1 MEKFKMMKLANH
13 AVLKLLILF
22 FSLVSSISI
31 AQAAYQRSFIN
42 LSFESPKIAN
52 TGNACRVYIDSTKVP
67 GWLTTHPYYQ
77 EEVNGTCTYT
87 ASGSGQ
93 IMELWSGPR
102 GIGGGGT
109 GNLVAKEGTQ
119 FAELNAERLSEISQN
134 ICLVNGEQVNW
145 RFSHN
150 GRNTNPDTMN
160 FRAGTQPVVSVA
172 TGTTGTGNITSC
184 SAGTCNPVQSNTVPV
199 GSTTR
204 WADYSGSFIYT
215 GATGQTTIGFQST
228 SGSGTSGNF
237 LDGIQI
243 EVKPIIEFTSANYSV
258 PENAGSVQPI
268 QVIVVGTVPPAG
280 IPLTFT
286 VTDGTAQLGTDY
298 KINGGVANT
307 FTISIPAGNYGSG
320 TPYILNVPV
329 EIISDTV
336 PEPDETFSV
345 TINQS
350 NAYHVM
356 SSSGC
361 GASGNG
367 TATYTIIDDDATQD
381 VDLKLEKFQ
390 RKGTS
395 GSFQSSPLMVKS
407 TDTVQYQLVVTNKGE
422 RAISDTSVAN
432 FQDIIPSNFS
442 TASSLS
448 IVSGP
453 TKGGT
458 ATSAN
463 KCTASLSG
471 NNLTG
476 TFSGPK
482 GATCT
487 VIVQAVG
494 TSANPITAGVVT
506 NTATISVGA
515 YTDIYPIDNSSSVQT
530 TIARALIYLTKSSVG
545 GTGSFDFSLTGTN
558 KTSATVVTQTPI
570 DQYQVDGGTIFTGQP
585 FAVTSSSGGVNISET
600 NVAGWSLLGATCRVR
615 NADGTSGALVGT
627 APTSGTGT
635 KTYAFT
641 STEINNNPN
650 INCNFSNVKV
660 PIVKIAKESR
670 GGTGTFAFVN
680 SNLSSTSTNVAT
692 TSSSSSTNIGK
703 GTSAAL
709 TVNDTFSDVTI
720 SEPTVLTGY
729 VLKNAKCTDA
739 NSSITGNIGEFG
751 DLSGSTLTISSG
763 RLITGGAD
771 ITCTFINSTPS
782 LTIKKISRGGVGKF
796 DFTASANS
804 GILNHSITTA
814 APETETSGTTQYFSP
829 SLSTDVV
836 LTESGMPTGYRLTD
850 AVCTGIGASSVTVN
864 KTNGTVTLAGTGI
877 AAGADIVCT
886 LTNTITTL
894 TLIKKWENALAGDS
908 ATVNSVGFTTN
919 ATTGLS
925 VADATGANSTT
936 GTPIIVPSNMLGTTG
951 SIIEAFSKGDE
962 NEYAGNLVCT
972 GNTTPLNGNK
982 LTINTNDAE
991 IICTLTNSRKDLVL
1005 ISGKV
1010 FNDNGGSV
1018 SNILSNAYNGSIDP
1032 NEQGI
1037 AGSSLKLANCSGV
1050 DLNVVSISNDNGDYR
1065 FKVEK
1070 TVLSNPFCIVQTN
1083 LPEYTSVSGVS
1094 PTGTYSRNT
1103 DTITVPKTTATSYP
1117 NNNFGDANLNVV
1129 LTEDGQHTIT
1139 AGEVTDYPHRLT
1151 TQAPVQLTQLIRSA
1165 SSSNND
1171 QPWQALVYRDTNCNG
1186 TVDAGETVFD
1196 PTPSGTVLLQPNTD
1210 ICLVQRVLSP
1220 TNIFA
1225 GAQHIGTL
1233 QASYAVAA
1241 LSLTDQKTQQRQ
1253 DVTLIGS
1260 AGLTLTKKVRAVSS
1274 CSSTPSDSLGF
1285 LVNNQATK
1293 QQNLEYEIT
1302 YKNNSVKNLQN
1313 VKVKDSLPIGT
1324 NFGSVSCGLTPS
1336 GNTCSATHSGD
1347 VLEWTLTDLLKPS
1360 ATGTLRFCVT
1370 Q

>member
-1 MEKFKMMKLANH
+1 MMKLANH

-22 FSLVSSISI
+22 FSLVGSISV

-42 LSFESPKIAN
+42 LSFEEPNIAN
-52 TGNACRVYIDSTKVP
+52 TGSACRVYIDSTKVP

-77 EEVNGTCTYT
+77 EEVNGTCTYS
-87 ASGSGQ
+87 ASGNGQ
-93 IMELWSGPR
+93 IMELWNGPR
-102 GIGGGGT
+102 AIGGT
-109 GNLVAKEGTQ
+109 GTGTISARNGKQ
-119 FAELNAERLSEISQN
+119 FAELNAQYVSEISQN
-134 ICLVNGEQVNW
+134 ICLVQGEEIEW

-150 GRNTNPDTMN
+150 GRRNADTMD
-160 FRAGTQPVVSVA
+160 FRTGTQKIVSVQ
-172 TGTTGTGNITSC
+172 T
-184 SAGTCNPVQSNTVPV
+184 NTVGQGQINFKADDRTSV
-199 GSTTR
+199 VNQASNGR
-204 WADYSGSFIYT
+204 WADYSGKFIYT

-228 SGSGTSGNF
+228 STTSPTEGNF
-237 LDGIQI
+237 LDDIQI
-243 EVKPIIEFTSANYSV
+243 KVKPMIEFTSANYSI
-258 PENAGSVQPI
+258 PENSSSIPPI
-268 QVIVVGTVPPAG
+268 QVFVMGTVPAGG
-280 IPLTFT
+280 IPVNFT
-286 VTDGTAQLGTDY
+286 VTDGTATLGTDY
-298 KINGGVANT
+298 TVNGGTART
-307 FTISIPAGNYGSG
+307 FTATIPQG
-320 TPYILNVPV
+320 TYTTGQVALSVPV
-329 EIISDTV
+329 QLINDNVAENN
-336 PEPDETFSV
+336 ETFMVEIEASPE
-345 TINQS
+345 
-350 NAYHVM
+350 YHVM
-356 SSSGC
+356 SASTC
-361 GASGNG
+361 GSSGNG
-367 TATYTIIDDDATQD
+367 TTTYTIIDDDAPQTMNLSIDKTQ
-381 VDLKLEKFQ
+381 KL
-390 RKGTS
+390 TS
-395 GSFQSSPLMVKS
+395 DPATAYSANPLLIPVSSGNTL
-407 TDTVQYQLVVTNKGE
+407 QYKLVVTNKD
-422 RAISDTSVAN
+422 DTAVSSTNWAT
-432 FQDIIPSNFS
+432 FQDVVPSNL
-442 TASSLS
+442 TNLAS
-448 IVSGP
+448 I
-453 TKGGT
+453 TTIKGGT
-458 ATSAN
+458 AVGSDICSASF
-463 KCTASLSG
+463 TG
-471 NNLTG
+471 NTLNG
-476 TFSGPK
+476 RFSGAK

-487 VIVQAVG
+487 VTFTARP
-494 TSANPITAGVVT
+494 STAGIIT
-506 NTATISVGA
+506 NTATVSVPSPNS
-515 YTDIYPIDNSSSVQT
+515 DFDLSDNSSSVQT
-530 TIARALIYLTKSSVG
+530 TVARALIYLNKASIG

-585 FAVTSSSGGVNISET
+585 FAVTSSSEDVNISET

-635 KTYAFT
+635 KTYT
-641 STEINNNPN
+641 LNSTQINNNPN
-650 INCNFSNVKV
+650 INCNFTNIKV

-692 TSSSSSTNIGK
+692 SSSSSSTNIGK

-709 TVNDTFSDVTI
+709 TVNDTFSNVTI

-729 VLKNAKCTDA
+729 VLKDAKCTDA
-739 NSSITGNIGEFG
+739 NSFITGNIGEFG

-804 GILNHSITTA
+804 GILNHSVTTTVA
-814 APETETSGTTQYFSP
+814 ETETSGITQYFSP
-829 SLSTDVV
+829 SLSLTNVV

-864 KTNGTVTLAGTGI
+864 KTNGTVTLARTGI

-886 LTNTITTL
+886 LTNTLTTL

-925 VADATGANSTT
+925 VADATGANSTA
-936 GTPIIVPSNMLGTTG
+936 GTPIIVPLAMLGTTG

-962 NEYAGNLVCT
+962 NEYVGNLVCT

-982 LTINTNDAE
+982 LTINTNDAA

-1010 FNDNGGSV
+1010 FNDNGGNV
-1018 SNILSNAYNGSIDP
+1018 SNIVANAYNGIIDA

-1070 TVLSNPFCIVQTN
+1070 SVLSNPFCIIQTN

-1094 PTGTYSRNT
+1094 PTGTYTRNT
-1103 DTITVPKTTATSYP
+1103 DTIRLPKTTATSYP
-1117 NNNFGDANLNVV
+1117 NNNFADVKLNVL

-1139 AGEVTDYPHRLT
+1139 AGEVTDYPHRLS
-1151 TQAPVQLTQLIRSA
+1151 TQAPVWVTKLEQTQSN
-1165 SSSNND
+1165 SNND
-1171 QPWQALVYRDTNCNG
+1171 QPWQALVYQDTNCNG
-1186 TVDAGETVFD
+1186 TVDTGETVFD
-1196 PTPSGTVLLQPNTD
+1196 PTASGTVLLQPNTD
-1210 ICLVQRVLSP
+1210 ICLVQRVFAP

-1233 QASYAVAA
+1233 QASYAVSA
-1241 LSLTDQKTQQRQ
+1241 LNLTDQKTQQRQ

-1260 AGLTLTKKVRAVSS
+1260 AGLTLTKKVRAVTS

-1285 LVNNQATK
+1285 LVNNEATK

-1313 VKVKDSLPIGT
+1313 VKVKDSLPTGT
-1324 NFGSVSCGLTPS
+1324 NFGSVSCRLTPS
-1336 GNTCSATHSGD
+1336 GNTCNATRSGE
-1347 VLEWTLTDLLKPS
+1347 VLEWTLTGMLKPS
-1360 ATGTLRFCVT
+1360 ATGTLRFCVS